1 MKLLILTQKIDL
13 NDGVLGFFHGW
24 IEEFAKNCE
33 AVTAVCL
40 YQGKHNLPAN
50 VKVLSL
56 GKESGASRLKYLYNF
71 YKYIR
76 QERKNYDA
84 VFVHMNQ
91 IYVILGAPLWRLWRK
106 KIGLW
111 YAHGKVSFSL
121 RAAEKFTDLIFTSTK
136 EGCRLDSK
144 KIRIVGQGIDV
155 NKFRSRDTRMETQR
169 HADGNAETRGKQEFL
184 YPELTYKIRGACFE
198 VWKRFRGAFKEK
210 IIERALVKEITSQG
224 LKVEIQKQISVIYK
238 NEKIGAYVPDLIV
251 ENKVL
256 IELKSK
262 PFLTKEDDRQFW
274 LYLQGSEYKLGLL
287 INFGNKLEIKR
298 RIYDKAR
305 NNIPAFPRE
314 SAAIN
319 NQRSSAFKII
329 TIGRIS
335 PAKDYET
342 LIRAAEILKKENLRF
357 RIEII
362 GGVGAPEQEKYL
374 SELKKMIVESG
385 LEDVLIFV
393 GGIPHEEIINYL
405 AAADLFVNMSRTGS
419 LDKAILEAMAAG
431 LSVVTSNEAA
441 VKMLSAFAEQMVFPQ
456 KDFQA
461 LAERIKFFIKLPD
474 LEREKYGGSLRK
486 IVETEHGLKGLI
498 EKIIKSYV

>member
-184 YPELTYKIRGACFE
+184 YPELTYKIRGACFD
-198 VWKRFRGAFKEK
+198 VWKKFRGAFKEK

-224 LKVEIQKQISVIYK
+224 LKVEIQKQIPILYK
-238 NEKIGAYVPDLIV
+238 NEKVGAYVPDLVV
-251 ENKVL
+251 EGKVL
-256 IELKSK
+256 VELKSK
-262 PFLTKEDDRQFW
+262 PFLAKEDDRQFW

-305 NNIPAFPRE
+305 NNILAFPRE
-314 SAAIN
+314 SAGIN

-342 LIRAAEILKKENLRF
+342 LIKAAEILKKENFRF
-357 RIEII
+357 KVEII
-362 GGVGAPEQEKYL
+362 GGVGASEQGEYL
-374 SELKKMIVESG
+374 SELKKMTADLG
-385 LEDVLIFV
+385 LGEEVIFA
-393 GGIPHEEIINYL
+393 GGIPHEEIMNYL

-431 LSVVTSNEAA
+431 LPVITSNDAA
-441 VKMLSAFAEQMVFPQ
+441 KEILNDFAGSAVYPAGDFMALSAKIKACSELPANERRIIGEKLRQIII
-456 KDFQA
+456 KDHN
-461 LAERIKFFIKLPD
+461 L
-474 LEREKYGGSLRK
+474 S
-486 IVETEHGLKGLI
+486 GLI
-498 EKIIKSYV
+498 SKILAQYK

>member
-1 MKLLILTQKIDL
+1 M
-13 NDGVLGFFHGW
+13 
-24 IEEFAKNCE
+24 
-33 AVTAVCL
+33 
-40 YQGKHNLPAN
+40 
-50 VKVLSL
+50 
-56 GKESGASRLKYLYNF
+56 
-71 YKYIR
+71 
-76 QERKNYDA
+76 
-84 VFVHMNQ
+84 
-91 IYVILGAPLWRLWRK
+91 
-106 KIGLW
+106 
-111 YAHGKVSFSL
+111 
-121 RAAEKFTDLIFTSTK
+121 
-136 EGCRLDSK
+136 
-144 KIRIVGQGIDV
+144 
-155 NKFRSRDTRMETQR
+155 
-169 HADGNAETRGKQEFL
+169 
-184 YPELTYKIRGACFE
+184 
-198 VWKRFRGAFKEK
+198 
-210 IIERALVKEITSQG
+210 VKEITSQG